1 MHEIIKITNGVKLNK
16 FLWSKY
22 CIHLMLG
29 TTNEKST
36 QHTPTILK
44 YAKEKH
50 KKCQKLTQLLGTT
63 LSMADLPVNFH
74 FQNYLF
80 TRNTVLIIVTK

>member
-1 MHEIIKITNGVKLNK
+1 MHEILKITNGGKLNK

-22 CIHLMLG
+22 CIHLLLG

-44 YAKEKH
+44 YAKEKQTKMSKNN
-50 KKCQKLTQLLGTT
+50 KKRELL
-63 LSMADLPVNFH
+63 
-74 FQNYLF
+74 
-80 TRNTVLIIVTK
+80 

>member
-1 MHEIIKITNGVKLNK
+1 MHEILKITNGGKLNK

-22 CIHLMLG
+22 CIHLLLG

-44 YAKEKH
+44 YAKEKQTKMSKNN
-50 KKCQKLTQLLGTT
+50 KKIG
-63 LSMADLPVNFH
+63 
-74 FQNYLF
+74 NYF
-80 TRNTVLIIVTK
+80 KYSVPIVLYFSFR